1 MPRPARRGLAQALE
15 RCADVILYDLA
26 PLAKEEILLGKLEEL
41 RRDGAPNWD
50 RVATTGLLK
59 NLRAAFDGFRKLEV
73 RDGEALL
80 QRLRQLDA
88 DAHELSQARQRVH
101 AARRHLSNPDLV
113 LGSLEDGQTLIAYV
127 RRLSNLPELDA
138 AALPNNARPLRDVL
152 DAVRRIV
159 EAKMRYSA
167 LSKGDA
173 IQAKILAKNGE
184 DYCAGVVN
192 SMSGSR
198 SGTVNE
204 EALVHRLELM
214 CYKKILSG
222 DLGEVYSICLAGD
235 GGTGTAPGS
244 KPVGGQAWAIHVGV
258 STDVRELFPKKTCGY
273 AQKQLADEEKDAR
286 SGTLDF
292 CPTKAPTGHAN
303 GASYQAFKRARGPA
317 VRAELKRK
325 RTPANEIFEKESVEV
340 AAEWRMMSK
349 VEREPYKTAGKAYNA
364 SKPEQTE
371 KYLADK
377 KWWNE
382 KQQNYTKCS
391 RAMLN
396 PHQPTLR
403 QSRSAVELMVADER
417 VRENQTLP
425 AFAAAATEAVRTA
438 SPTKRA
444 KYAAAADAGAAALAP
459 LQEQASI
466 WGTPEKRTGAV
477 SAARLDEALG
487 AAREHAEW
495 DSPGVG
501 SVPSPY
507 PSPAPAR
514 VFDMDA
520 VHREYKGKVN

>member
-1 MPRPARRGLAQALE
+1 MRVLVESLIATYLKRRSSSGSTAGSTDAAAAPAV
-15 RCADVILYDLA
+15 ADDADGPDLA
-26 PLAKEEILLGKLEEL
+26 A
-41 RRDGAPNWD
+41 
-50 RVATTGLLK
+50 LLK
-59 NLRAAFDGFRKLEV
+59 FFVGDVFALPTFLRAAEASSVDTDAKATSTSTAETKTKRSDPKPVVDSSEV
-73 RDGEALL
+73 C
-80 QRLRQLDA
+80 
-88 DAHELSQARQRVH
+88 S
-101 AARRHLSNPDLV
+101 
-113 LGSLEDGQTLIAYV
+113 
-127 RRLSNLPELDA
+127 
-138 AALPNNARPLRDVL
+138 DVL

-286 SGTLDF
+286 
-292 CPTKAPTGHAN
+292 
-303 GASYQAFKRARGPA
+303 
-317 VRAELKRK
+317 
-325 RTPANEIFEKESVEV
+325 
-340 AAEWRMMSK
+340 WRMMSK
-349 VEREPYKTAGKAYNA
+349 VERPYKTAGKAYNA

-377 KWWNE
+377 SDL
-382 KQQNYTKCS
+382 TCV
-391 RAMLN
+391 RGRRDGRCA
-396 PHQPTLR
+396 PPPT
-403 QSRSAVELMVADER
+403 
-417 VRENQTLP
+417 N
-425 AFAAAATEAVRTA
+425 
-438 SPTKRA
+438 A

-520 VHREYKGKVN
+520 AHREYKGKLN